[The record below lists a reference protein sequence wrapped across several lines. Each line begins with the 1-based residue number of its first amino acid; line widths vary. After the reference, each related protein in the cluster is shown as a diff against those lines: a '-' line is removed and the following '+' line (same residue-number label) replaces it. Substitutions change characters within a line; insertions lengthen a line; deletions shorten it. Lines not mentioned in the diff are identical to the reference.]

1 MQLIQLNTQSVSM
14 DVLNSDSAINTKNC
28 KIHAEFVHRK
38 YQKVVNGAV
47 VSHWT
52 CVNFSRGVQES
63 AAQEFCQELASMCQ
77 VSGLVILFFAVLV
90 DVMFLASDFTLHIYI
105 YISLSHI
112 YTLERIKN
120 KEIKFLFGMFFSHS
134 DLQSATCDSN
144 MQCTSGPS

>member
-90 DVMFLASDFTLHIYI
+90 DVMFLHFSQKRSKNMHRNINIKDNNMEKLFFIFMACKSCCSV
-105 YISLSHI
+105 ISPSSS
-112 YTLERIKN
+112 
-120 KEIKFLFGMFFSHS
+120 FFR
-134 DLQSATCDSN
+134 
-144 MQCTSGPS
+144 TS